1 MDQKYYTNELSL
13 CEFKL
18 LSVLKS
24 GIEDYPMGIKKY
36 FWDHPDELGKLLI
49 QLHEQKDSLPS
60 GSMGQKILFEAIF
73 SFGGGCYIPSEYI
86 VQRRSDIKK
95 WVNEVLL
102 TSKDKDTETKTNK
115 IRNYKYISNLS

>member
-1 MDQKYYTNELSL
+1 MRRFILFKILLKNGSKYYTNELSL

-49 QLHEQKDSLPS
+49 QLHEQKRFTTIWKH
-60 GSMGQKILFEAIF
+60 G
-73 SFGGGCYIPSEYI
+73 
-86 VQRRSDIKK
+86 
-95 WVNEVLL
+95 
-102 TSKDKDTETKTNK
+102 TKN
-115 IRNYKYISNLS
+115 II